1 MDGNILD
8 NQNLPDIGITEW
20 CGVTNSVEQTEMIAA
35 TIARMAHKGDVVGLV
50 GELGAGKTQFV
61 RGLALGLG
69 INPSCISSPT
79 FVIHHEYENADD
91 RPVLVHID
99 AYRLQGPDEL
109 ESIGWQPEGG
119 ELAADAVVAIEWA
132 DRVAS
137 LLGNSTLQVD
147 LEHVTE
153 QTRRIKITAKG
164 YWQSRMESLSEAL
177 TVYKE
182 VSQQ

>member
-1 MDGNILD
+1 MKILLLKSEIKRQSSQLLQLKRFL
-8 NQNLPDIGITEW
+8 QNDFSL
-20 CGVTNSVEQTEMIAA
+20 N
-35 TIARMAHKGDVVGLV
+35 
-50 GELGAGKTQFV
+50 
-61 RGLALGLG
+61 
-69 INPSCISSPT
+69 ISSPT

-147 LEHVTE
+147 LEHVAE